1 MPQPATCRLL
11 LTSLCAFVERT
22 LSGYPFPSPDA
33 PCEDCRV
40 FLHGLPEAQDAGTWP
55 FVICRLVEGELASE
69 ADGKTVLTDTVA
81 LILGVHAPASQAQ
94 AGLLL
99 AELMDA
105 LRAAL
110 WRERLLA
117 GRFELQEP
125 VRARVAD
132 MEQKVHKFHLATLET
147 TWNYVWPPKGQ
158 AGLTK
163 TIALGRTSCAA
174 LGLASPQTSCGSL
187 RSASARVPAG
197 GSE

>member
-1 MPQPATCRLL
+1 MPQPATARLL
-11 LTSLCAFVERT
+11 LTALKDFVGVT
-22 LSGYPFPSPDA
+22 VHDYPFPSPDG

-40 FLHGLPEAQDAGTWP
+40 FLHGLPEGQEEGTWP
-55 FVICRLVEGELASE
+55 FIVCRFVDGEVTSE
-69 ADGKTVLTDTVA
+69 AHGKTVLKDTVA
-81 LILGVHAPASQAQ
+81 LILGVHSPASQAQ

-99 AELMDA
+99 AELLDL

-117 GRFELQEP
+117 NRFELQEP
-125 VRARVAD
+125 MRARVAD
-132 MEQKVHKFHLATLET
+132 MERQVHQFHLATLET
-147 TWNYVWPPKGQ
+147 TWNYVWPPKGG
-158 AGLTK
+158 AELTK

-187 RSASARVPAG
+187 RSASARVLAG

>member
-11 LTSLCAFVERT
+11 LAELCAFVEATVR
-22 LSGYPFPSPDA
+22 GYPFPSP
-33 PCEDCRV
+33 EGTVQDCRV
-40 FLHGLPEAQDAGTWP
+40 FLHGLPEGQEEGTWP
-55 FVICRLVEGELASE
+55 FIVCRFVDGEVTSE
-69 ADGKTVLTDTVA
+69 ADGKTVLKDTVA
-81 LILGVHAPASQAQ
+81 LILGVHSPVSQAQ

-99 AELMDA
+99 AELLDL

-117 GRFELQEP
+117 GRFELEEP
-125 VRARVAD
+125 LRARVAD
-132 MEQKVHKFHLATLET
+132 MEQKVHQFHLATLET

-158 AGLTK
+158 AELTE

-197 GSE
+197 GSA